1 MFFNLSNI
9 DFSADQLNAFK
20 FRILVLCPELSA
32 SDLVEQES
40 SYECYRTFLL
50 SKDGESIIFMMVDV
64 ALGGIPKIGILWDN
78 GDYMLNYDK
87 ALSHMVEFFYDAQ
100 ERRPTT
106 NIAIQPAQQRSIQA
120 EVSNSV
126 AYQLRLEMARF
137 RTAHYDDGYEPV
149 FDEDVL
155 RDRVQLI
162 VEGVYNFD
170 YIPDL

>member
-9 DFSADQLNAFK
+9 DFSADQLNALK

-40 SYECYRTFLL
+40 SYECHRTFLL
-50 SKDGESIIFMMVDV
+50 SKDGESVIFMMVDV
-64 ALGGIPKIGILWDN
+64 ALGGIPKIGILSDA
-78 GDYMLNYDK
+78 GDYMLDYDK

-100 ERRPTT
+100 EGRPTT
-106 NIAIQPAQQRSIQA
+106 NIAIQSAQQRSIQA
-120 EVSNSV
+120 EVS
-126 AYQLRLEMARF
+126 ACMEYQMREEMARI

-162 VEGVYNFD
+162 LKGVYNFD